1 MCDGCGGLRTGDN
14 LCVCDGCGGLRTGDI
29 LSCVMGVEV

>member
-14 LCVCDGCGGLRTGDI
+14 LCVRWVWRSDDWRQ
-29 LSCVMGVEV
+29 SMCVMGVEV